1 MPVNRAVSAIA
12 GGNSDIEPA
21 PHSDHCPAGSSSMED
36 ADSLN
41 QACKQVALRDGTA
54 VRIRMARADDRP
66 KLEAAFKE
74 LDPQTIY
81 TRFFSFRRGISETEV
96 ERLEAADPDHYIL
109 LLATI
114 GSGADE
120 TVIAAANCVV
130 LDAAGPGRS
139 AEIAFTVEE
148 DYQRQGLASRML
160 AAITEIARS
169 RGIMRFEADVLSH
182 NQAMLAVFRR
192 CGLPM
197 TTSGSGGIVHL
208 VRDLAAAA
216 T

>member
-1 MPVNRAVSAIA
+1 MDGA
-12 GGNSDIEPA
+12 GKLS
-21 PHSDHCPAGSSSMED
+21 
-36 ADSLN
+36 
-41 QACKQVALRDGTA
+41 QVCTQFALRDGTP
-54 VRIRMARADDRP
+54 VRIRLARADDRP
-66 KLEAAFKE
+66 KLEAAFE
-74 LDPQTIY
+74 GLDRQTVY
-81 TRFFSFRRGISETEV
+81 TRYFSFRKGLSEAEF
-96 ERLEAADPDHYIL
+96 ERLEAADPDRYFL
-109 LLATI
+109 LVANV

-130 LDAAGPGRS
+130 LDAAGPGRR

-148 DYQRQGLASRML
+148 DYQRQGLASQML

-169 RGIMRFEADVLSH
+169 RGITRFEADVLSH

-197 TTSGSGGIVHL
+197 ATSSSGGIVHL
-208 VRDLAAAA
+208 VMDLSAAA